1 MKKYQVADVFRPNTM
16 PSHTYINR
24 QEKRGTTYETK
35 LKRALQK
42 VGSLIAISGGS
53 KTGKTVLYRKVV
65 PEDKLIE
72 LSGAQIKTEE
82 DFWQQIAESLRVP
95 DELSLAYSSQENK
108 NGKTIITWRDK
119 IKRKDKKWL
128 IVI

>member
-16 PSHTYINR
+16 PLYTYINR

-53 KTGKTVLYRKVV
+53 KTGKTVLYGSMQNLV
-65 PEDKLIE
+65 
-72 LSGAQIKTEE
+72 G
-82 DFWQQIAESLRVP
+82 FWISHIRRTA
-95 DELSLAYSSQENK
+95 
-108 NGKTIITWRDK
+108 
-119 IKRKDKKWL
+119 
-128 IVI
+128 